1 MKQTIRQKISAWAAV
16 LSLVGVVI
24 APAAASAVSG
34 TDSSTVSV
42 TVGDTISISS
52 ADTVSFAIAPTG
64 GGALTND
71 SDVVTVST
79 NKVTGYALTL
89 ADTDATTTLVSGAN
103 TFTASAGTKTVPVAL
118 VNGTWGY
125 ALATATTGI
134 GTNGFDASYA
144 IETNST
150 TSTSKWS
157 GVPATGSPIMIK
169 TTATT
174 ATNDT
179 TTVWYAAKANT
190 SQPTGTYTD
199 SVTYTATTN

>member
-34 TDSSTVSV
+34 TDNSTVSV

-64 GGALTND
+64 SGALTND

-79 NKVTGYALTL
+79 NRTTGYTLTL
-89 ADTDATTTLVSGAN
+89 ADTDATTTLVSDSN
-103 TFTASAGTKTVPVAL
+103 TFTASAGTKTVPITLA
-118 VNGTWGY
+118 NGTWGY
-125 ALATATTGI
+125 AVASSTTGL
-134 GTNGFDASYA
+134 GTNGFDATYSV
-144 IETNST
+144 ETNATS
-150 TSTSKWS
+150 STSKWS
-157 GVPATGSPIMIK
+157 GVPATGAPVMIK

-174 ATNDT
+174 ATNDA
-179 TTVWYAAKANT
+179 TTVWYAARANT
-190 SQPTGTYTD
+190 SQPTGTYTG